1 LEFES
6 KISRATK
13 QSEGTYKNRAMKV
26 ALLYTSK
33 NGMAAS
39 LHPSKSAEA
48 RDEEDDEPPLD
59 MLAECDSDETIQA
72 ISTALGEKHQV
83 FPIESDDRAYDRLRQ
98 IGPDLVFNIA
108 ERLYGPSRESHVP
121 VLCEILDIPY
131 TGSDPLTLGICLD
144 KSRAKEIL
152 TYYGIPNPRFW
163 LVDPG
168 SPLPKNIALPA
179 IVKPLYE
186 GSSKGIKDNCVVRT
200 KEELAQ
206 RVAEVIGRYGEPV
219 IVEKFLGGREF
230 TVGVLGNHPHYE
242 VLPIVE
248 IDHSLLP
255 AGANPIYSY
264 EAKWVW
270 DTPQNPLPIFRCP
283 ADIPPALA
291 GRIADLVKKTC
302 GVLRIR
308 DWCRVDVRLDE
319 RDEPHILELNPLPG
333 VLPNPE
339 ENSCLPKAAR
349 TAGYSYSGLILRVA
363 AEAAG
368 RYGLNH
374 E

>member
-1 LEFES
+1 
-6 KISRATK
+6 
-13 QSEGTYKNRAMKV
+13 MKV
-26 ALLYTSK
+26 ALLYSSK

-39 LHPSKSAEA
+39 LYSSKSGENWS
-48 RDEEDDEPPLD
+48 EEDAEPPLD

-72 ISTALGEKHQV
+72 ISRALSEKHQV
-83 FPIESDDRAYDRLRQ
+83 FPIESDDQAYGRLRQ
-98 IGPDLVFNIA
+98 IRPDLVFNIA

-121 VLCEILDIPY
+121 VLCEILGIPY

-152 TYYGIPNPRFW
+152 TCHGIPNPPFW
-163 LVDPG
+163 LADPG
-168 SPLPKNIALPA
+168 SALPKNIALPA

-200 KEELAQ
+200 ENELAE
-206 RVAEVIGRYGEPV
+206 RVAEITGRYNESV
-219 IVEKFLGGREF
+219 IIEKFLGGREF

-255 AGANPIYSY
+255 SGANPIYSY

-283 ADIPPALA
+283 ADIPQALA
-291 GRIADLVKKTC
+291 GRIADLVKKAC
-302 GVLRIR
+302 RVLRIR

-333 VLPNPE
+333 ILPNPE

-349 TAGYSYSGLILRVA
+349 TAGYTYSGLILRVA

>member
-1 LEFES
+1 
-6 KISRATK
+6 
-13 QSEGTYKNRAMKV
+13 
-26 ALLYTSK
+26 
-33 NGMAAS
+33 
-39 LHPSKSAEA
+39 
-48 RDEEDDEPPLD
+48 
-59 MLAECDSDETIQA
+59 
-72 ISTALGEKHQV
+72 
-83 FPIESDDRAYDRLRQ
+83 
-98 IGPDLVFNIA
+98 
-108 ERLYGPSRESHVP
+108 
-121 VLCEILDIPY
+121 
-131 TGSDPLTLGICLD
+131 LTLGICLD

-152 TYYGIPNPRFW
+152 TCHGIPNPPFW
-163 LVDPG
+163 LADPG
-168 SPLPKNIALPA
+168 SGLPGNIALPA

-200 KEELAQ
+200 KSELTE
-206 RVAEVIGRYGEPV
+206 RVAEIFGRYNEPV
-219 IVEKFLGGREF
+219 IIEKFLGGREF

-270 DTPQNPLPIFRCP
+270 DTPQNPLAIFRCP
-283 ADIPPALA
+283 ADIPQALA
-291 GRIADLVKKTC
+291 GRIADLVKKAC

-333 VLPNPE
+333 ILPNPE

-349 TAGYSYSGLILRVA
+349 TAGYTYSGLILRVA